1 MRTAGE
7 ILKEERTKKGV
18 SLEEVETA
26 TKIRK
31 KTLSALESGDWGSV
45 PPTFIKGLLKNY
57 ADFLGIDEKR
67 VLAFFRREYDEK
79 KSTNPKLFS
88 SEKRKFY
95 LTPTFVSI
103 SLISILVI
111 AVSWYLFSQYQS
123 FTAAPKLEIVEPS
136 DNTKTSSKEVSVI
149 GQTWS
154 DSEVKINGETVQ
166 ISPSGTFSVSVG
178 LKEGI
183 NVLVISSAN
192 KFGKITTVKRTIVV
206 EPFTQDRQVLSE
218 KNKTLSLSL
227 QIINNSTFVTVDVD
241 GREVFSGLMVSGS
254 VTSFE
259 AKESI
264 KIKTKNAGNI
274 KVVLDDQE
282 MILGREGETT
292 EREFTP

>member
-1 MRTAGE
+1 M
-7 ILKEERTKKGV
+7 
-18 SLEEVETA
+18 
-26 TKIRK
+26 
-31 KTLSALESGDWGSV
+31 
-45 PPTFIKGLLKNY
+45 
-57 ADFLGIDEKR
+57 
-67 VLAFFRREYDEK
+67 
-79 KSTNPKLFS
+79 
-88 SEKRKFY
+88 
-95 LTPTFVSI
+95 
-103 SLISILVI
+103 
-111 AVSWYLFSQYQS
+111 
-123 FTAAPKLEIVEPS
+123 
-136 DNTKTSSKEVSVI
+136 
-149 GQTWS
+149 
-154 DSEVKINGETVQ
+154 KINGESVQ